1 MPGGKAPTNGV
12 PTGKDGARD
21 RHAPHPLSRRRARPA
36 AGGDRYTGEEAVRP
50 GTPKPLD
57 LASLPTGAV
66 DRAKANDRAWLP
78 TKIRFDGGSV
88 WTTQRFYDAKGPR
101 TLTLNAGTVGQL
113 RMAAGIL
120 IAAFI
125 GWLILAS
132 FVPALL
138 GLPLLLASEKT
149 RETLRNAVTDWIDR
163 LQSTS

>member
-1 MPGGKAPTNGV
+1 MTDMPPTRFRVVERGRRLEVIDTQAKKPYAP
-12 PTGKDGARD
+12 
-21 RHAPHPLSRRRARPA
+21 APQ
-36 AGGDRYTGEEAVRP
+36 
-50 GTPKPLD
+50 KPLD

-163 LQSTS
+163 RQSTP

>member
-1 MPGGKAPTNGV
+1 MTDMPPTRFRVVERGRRLEVIDTQAKRPSAPT
-12 PTGKDGARD
+12 PQ
-21 RHAPHPLSRRRARPA
+21 
-36 AGGDRYTGEEAVRP
+36 
-50 GTPKPLD
+50 KPLD

-66 DRAKANDRAWLP
+66 DRAKAGDRTWLP
-78 TKIRFDGGSV
+78 TKIRFDGGLV
-88 WTTQRFYDAKGPR
+88 WTTRRFYDAKGPR

-138 GLPLLLASEKT
+138 GLPLLLASGKT
-149 RETLRNAVTDWIDR
+149 RETLRSAVTDWIDR
-163 LQSTS
+163 LQSTP